1 MAKGARNK
9 YKKRLRSAKAAHYY
23 EVKGKAALT
32 RINARLNDP
41 AYSMA
46 SEYALP
52 VNAFLEPD
60 NPCAVFPQV
69 KKPDIVDMRSHKI
82 RGGAQCAVGTFR
94 KHLTPNSKKSKY
106 ATQVRTPEQIAADEM
121 AAAGGVMTDESAI
134 KVEPVEVKSEKVTQK
149 VMAELAAMT
158 EKMTLDKKSRK
169 SKKSA
174 GDDADMDDAKV
185 PKIKSKAIT
194 KSRRDQNRFKKS
206 RK

>member
-1 MAKGARNK
+1 M
-9 YKKRLRSAKAAHYY
+9 YQVSASS
-23 EVKGKAALT
+23 
-32 RINARLNDP
+32 NA
-41 AYSMA
+41 SK
-46 SEYALP
+46 STS
-52 VNAFLEPD
+52 
-60 NPCAVFPQV
+60 NP
-69 KKPDIVDMRSHKI
+69 S
-82 RGGAQCAVGTFR
+82 
-94 KHLTPNSKKSKY
+94 NSKKSKY